1 MKPVMR
7 MEIRKTESNPFVNQ
21 MAKNLKVIQ
30 GHVTGSRH
38 TCMIPHILNEGV
50 AKHTGSVHTSLR
62 GTLSSF
68 HGVPRLYSQIVILG
82 IPVIYQWHC

>member
-1 MKPVMR
+1 MR
-7 MEIRKTESNPFVNQ
+7 MDFRKTESNPFVNP

-38 TCMIPHILNEGV
+38 TCRIPHILNEGV